1 LPQNLYDPTGTI
13 TRVIVGAGLN
23 GIAWA
28 VVAALLIYAGS
39 TWLPPRIA
47 RGRVWAEWRR
57 KRMIWGASVMLTAIA
72 AVLLSELV
80 AARIG
85 MVDLYWM
92 ARQPALFWIAR
103 LAGTC
108 GYLLLMFLMVTTAL
122 INRKRQRSAAAP
134 PPTPRNSR
142 HNKA

>member
-1 LPQNLYDPTGTI
+1 MPPNLYDPTGTI
-13 TRVIVGAGLN
+13 TRVIVAAALN

-28 VVAALLIYAGS
+28 VVAALLIYAGA

-57 KRMIWGASVMLTAIA
+57 KRMIWGVSLMLTTIA

-80 AARIG
+80 ASRIG

-92 ARQPALFWIAR
+92 VRQPALLWIAR

-108 GYLLLMFLMVTTAL
+108 GYLLQMFLMVTAAV
-122 INRKRQRSAAAP
+122 IARKRRGSAAAP
-134 PPTPRNSR
+134 SPKIPRNSR
-142 HNKA
+142 

>member
-1 LPQNLYDPTGTI
+1 MPPNLYDPTGTI
-13 TRVIVGAGLN
+13 TRVIVASALN

-28 VVAALLIYAGS
+28 VVAALLVYAGS

-57 KRMIWGASVMLTAIA
+57 KRMIWGVSLMLTTIA

-80 AARIG
+80 ASRIG

-92 ARQPALFWIAR
+92 VRQPALLWIAR

-108 GYLLLMFLMVTTAL
+108 GYLLLMFLMVTAAV
-122 INRKRQRSAAAP
+122 IARKRRGSAAAP
-134 PPTPRNSR
+134 SLKIPRNSR
-142 HNKA
+142 